1 MTDLLDLRSLLDL
14 IVACNDDDAVWKT
27 YGWVW
32 AQEGDA
38 ASVGF
43 HPQTRHGD
51 DATDDGDGEPEPPIT
66 TSPRLWLYLE
76 AITLAGILDVQKQ
89 SRPLSGLDDYAQALD
104 YYSQHDTFLDH
115 GEPAPR
121 DREEADRRGLS
132 PGLYAAFDLTLETV
146 ESAQRKAAASLVAE
160 VKALSVG
167 EALAQVRAL
176 PLAVACNV
184 DRATSAALQARF
196 AAIGL
201 ALQVTGY
208 RSFPWQDRV
217 QTQAG

>member
-1 MTDLLDLRSLLDL
+1 MTDLLDLRGLLDL

-43 HPQTRHGD
+43 HPQTRRGD

-76 AITLAGILDVQKQ
+76 AITVASILDVQKL
-89 SRPLSGLDDYAQALD
+89 SRPLSGLDDYAHALD

-121 DREEADRRGLS
+121 DREEADRQGLS

-146 ESAQRKAAASLVAE
+146 EPPQRKAAASLVAE

-176 PLAVACNV
+176 PLAVACSI
-184 DRATSAALQARF
+184 DRASSDHLQARF

-201 ALQVTGY
+201 ALQVTRY
-208 RSFPWQDRV
+208 RSFPWQPI
-217 QTQAG
+217 G

>member
-1 MTDLLDLRSLLDL
+1 MTDLLDLRGLLDL

-43 HPQTRHGD
+43 HPQTRRGD

-76 AITLAGILDVQKQ
+76 AITVASILDVQKL

-121 DREEADRRGLS
+121 DREEADRQGLSRGLF
-132 PGLYAAFDLTLETV
+132 AAFDLTLETV
-146 ESAQRKAAASLVAE
+146 EPAQRKAAASLVAE
-160 VKALSVG
+160 IQALSVG

-176 PLAVACNV
+176 PLAVACNI
-184 DRATSAALQARF
+184 DRAASDHLHARF

-201 ALQVTGY
+201 ALQVTRY
-208 RSFPWQDRV
+208 RSFPWQPI
-217 QTQAG
+217 G

>member
-14 IVACNDDDAVWKT
+14 IVACNDDDAVWKA

-43 HPQTRHGD
+43 HPQTRRGD
-51 DATDDGDGEPEPPIT
+51 DVADDGDGEPEPPIT

-115 GEPAPR
+115 GEPAPH
-121 DREEADRRGLS
+121 DREEADRQGLS
-132 PGLYAAFDLTLETV
+132 SGLYAAFDLTLETV

-184 DRATSAALQARF
+184 DRATSGALQARF

>member
-1 MTDLLDLRSLLDL
+1 MTDLLDLRRLLDL
-14 IVACNDDDAVWKT
+14 IVDCNDDDAVWNT

-32 AQEGDA
+32 AQEGNA

-43 HPQTRHGD
+43 HPQARRDH
-51 DATDDGDGEPEPPIT
+51 DASDDGDGEPAPPIT
-66 TSPRLWLYLE
+66 TLPRLWLYLE
-76 AITLAGILDVQKQ
+76 AITVAGILDVQKQ
-89 SRPLSGLDDYAQALD
+89 SRPLSGLGDYAHALD

-121 DREEADRRGLS
+121 DREEADRQGLS

-146 ESAQRKAAASLVAE
+146 EPPQRKAAASLVAE

-176 PLAVACNV
+176 PLAVACNI
-184 DRATSAALQARF
+184 DRAASDHLQARF

-201 ALQVTGY
+201 ALQVTRY
-208 RSFPWQDRV
+208 RSFPWQSI
-217 QTQAG
+217 G